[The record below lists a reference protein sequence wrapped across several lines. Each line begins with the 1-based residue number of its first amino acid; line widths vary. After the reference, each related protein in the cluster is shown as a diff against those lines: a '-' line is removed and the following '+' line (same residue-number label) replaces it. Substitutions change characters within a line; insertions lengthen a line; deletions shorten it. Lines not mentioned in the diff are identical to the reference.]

1 MKQFLLLTVL
11 SFFTAA
17 AAFSQQGDQ
26 ILGQWLSE
34 EKDGKIEVYKQG
46 SKFFGKLVWADKMYE
61 ADGKTSRKDVKN
73 TDESQR
79 SRPLKDLILLTNFVY
94 DDGTYVDGKIYD
106 PKSGKTYS
114 CKMTLNGNMLN
125 IRGYVGLP
133 MFGRTSVWTRA
144 TK

>member
-1 MKQFLLLTVL
+1 MKKFLILAICSL
-11 SFFTAA
+11 FTSV

-46 SKFFGKLVWADKMYE
+46 NKYFGKLVWADKMYE
-61 ADGKTSRKDVKN
+61 ADGKTSRRDVKN
-73 TDESQR
+73 TDESLR
-79 SRPLKDLILLTNFVY
+79 SRSLKDLILLTNFVY
-94 DDGTYVDGKIYD
+94 DDGTYADGKIYD

-114 CKMTLNGNMLN
+114 CKMTLNGNTLN

-144 TK
+144 GK